1 MNSLRVF
8 IRESLLFEVEFARTG
23 QLPGRETT
31 FSKSTSTI
39 DTLKGI
45 YQGASDLYAA
55 RNAYR
60 GIRNRRG
67 TRLDAA
73 KGARDKISQSKRGYR
88 AIGSLA
94 GLVATLAFWAYAS
107 GKGDPTDDQIN
118 AASESF
124 SDFDDFLTPLLE
136 KNEVY
141 ATNGMMFDN
150 KEKLSVIESSY
161 LKAIEDHYEAIA
173 LDVKGSDKYEALI
186 NDMKIFVPEYGQIAS
201 EIDSKISAMVSAK
214 RDIPSKEDFEYS
226 LKYYAYNKILIWTIE
241 TILMGALDGDCD
253 IVMRRVP
260 QKDEEKYRTNLNAWI
275 APMVG
280 GLKTDENYVEAV
292 KYFGE
297 D

>member
-1 MNSLRVF
+1 MNAIRQF

-55 RNAYR
+55 KNAYKSAR
-60 GIRNRRG
+60 GRGG

-73 KGARDKISQSKRGYR
+73 KDARSKISRTKGGYR
-88 AIGSLA
+88 GIGSLA
-94 GLVATLAFWAYAS
+94 GLVATLAYWAYAS

-118 AASESF
+118 AASKSF
-124 SDFDDFLTPLLE
+124 SEFDDFLTPLLE

-173 LDVKGSDKYEALI
+173 LKVKESDEYEKLI
-186 NDMKIFVPEYGQIAS
+186 GNMKTFVPEYGQIAS
-201 EIDSKISAMVSAK
+201 EINSKISAMESEENIADK
-214 RDIPSKEDFEYS
+214 NQFEYS
-226 LKYYAYNKILIWTIE
+226 LKYYSYNKILIWTIE

-260 QKDEEKYRTNLNAWI
+260 EKDEEKYRTNLRSWI
-275 APMVG
+275 GPMVD
-280 GLKTDENYVEAV
+280 GLKSDENYVEAV
-292 KYFGE
+292 KYFEE